1 MGECGLPTIKIVISG
16 GTSQVGRILCRALAS
31 AGDEVVVVSRTT
43 IPGDPRGGCKNCN
56 GIFLPPKPRVL
67 ITDTRAAT
75 GLVAH
80 RNHCVRISAVW
91 SNVVALGCAV
101 AGATRS

>member
-1 MGECGLPTIKIVISG
+1 MPYKRNMLHRARCSVAAVIIVM
-16 GTSQVGRILCRALAS
+16 VF
-31 AGDEVVVVSRTT
+31 
-43 IPGDPRGGCKNCN
+43 
-56 GIFLPPKPRVL
+56 FLPLETRLL
-67 ITDTRAAT
+67 ITDTRDPT

-101 AGATRS
+101 ARATRSCSRSVCNQFTARGGYRFSQQLEPPFAR

>member
-1 MGECGLPTIKIVISG
+1 MRVADDENSNSWRH
-16 GTSQVGRILCRALAS
+16 SQVGRILRRALAP
-31 AGDEVVVVSRTT
+31 AGDEIVVLSRTT
-43 IPGDPRGGCKNCN
+43 IPGDARGQCENCN
-56 GIFLPPKPRVL
+56 GIFLPPETRVL

-101 AGATRS
+101 ARATRS